1 MPGSTRQAEAPRSR
15 RGLRSNTFR
24 PPSCKKRGVGV
35 VPGTD
40 IVDELRTELHVLIL
54 CYRVGCKLRV
64 INLWFRTNFW
74 QMRRVAQDFALA
86 EN

>member
-1 MPGSTRQAEAPRSR
+1 VGACDVYSVKIGKLLPVTTAMFPCAAMPGSTRQAEAPRSR

-54 CYRVGCKLRV
+54 C
-64 INLWFRTNFW
+64 
-74 QMRRVAQDFALA
+74 
-86 EN
+86 